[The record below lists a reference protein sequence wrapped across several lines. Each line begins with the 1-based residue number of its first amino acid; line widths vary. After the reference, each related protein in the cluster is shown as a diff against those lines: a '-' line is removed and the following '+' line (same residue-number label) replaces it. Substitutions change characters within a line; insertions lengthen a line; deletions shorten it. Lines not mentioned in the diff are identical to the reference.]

1 LENEYPFHAE
11 APREVGSA
19 LDEGEGFRSIFRDKG
34 LVERRSKEKMIDQDK
49 MAFARLMTYFQ
60 DIFVPGK
67 PISKEKIAI
76 YFDILSSYSFSDICS
91 VADTIMR
98 TKKISTFP
106 LPFEFLTLLGEGN
119 REDKNEIRAL
129 RAWNEACSIIHS
141 GSRSD
146 DGIINEAIRVAFG
159 GWERFGE
166 TDPKSEAFDRK
177 HFIECFKSLLRTDFR
192 KPEEIE
198 TTLLKQLAETREK
211 IKKLKE

>member
-1 LENEYPFHAE
+1 
-11 APREVGSA
+11 
-19 LDEGEGFRSIFRDKG
+19 
-34 LVERRSKEKMIDQDK
+34 MTDQDK
-49 MAFARLMTYFQ
+49 MAFAKLMAYFQ

-76 YFDILSSYSFSDICS
+76 YFDVLSPYSFADICG

-129 RAWNEACSIIHS
+129 RAWNEACSAIHLVEEKH
-141 GSRSD
+141 GD
-146 DGIINEAIRVAFG
+146 PLLNETIRIAFG
-159 GWERFGE
+159 SWQRFGE

-177 HFIECFKSLLRTDFR
+177 HFMECFKSLLRTDFR

-198 TTLLKQLAETREK
+198 TTLLKQLAETRERIKQIAEK
-211 IKKLKE
+211 IPTREGT